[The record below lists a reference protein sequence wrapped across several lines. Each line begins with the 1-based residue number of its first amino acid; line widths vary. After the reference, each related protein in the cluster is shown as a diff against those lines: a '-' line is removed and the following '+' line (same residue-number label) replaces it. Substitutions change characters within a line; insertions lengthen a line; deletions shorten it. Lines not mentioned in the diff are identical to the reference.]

1 MVMATKVWEGM
12 IKVRQLINH
21 MVTVNTNM
29 YINQRCKEY
38 NTFYTQAKVLLQKFY
53 SSTSKSV

>member
-38 NTFYTQAKVLLQKFY
+38 NTIK
-53 SSTSKSV
+53 